1 GGHRAGSLG
10 ARALPGLV
18 VGRTSLSRTRRGTPE
33 ADRLREKLGLSRNDV
48 ERYKLDHFWTLTAT
62 NIADDPLLARLLAE
76 CGCSHLLSFLQL
88 ETRVNWLERHGA
100 RMKEL
105 HGIREANGGFI
116 VRQESTRW
124 GDDTAPIAAGA

>member
-1 GGHRAGSLG
+1 M
-10 ARALPGLV
+10 ALILPDLV
-18 VGRTSLSRTRRGTPE
+18 LIRTFLFLTMQGTPE

-88 ETRVNWLERHGA
+88 ETRVDWLERHGA

-105 HGIREANGGFI
+105 HGLREANGGFM
-116 VRQESTRW
+116 VGQKWMRW
-124 GDDTAPIAAGA
+124 SDDTAPVPTEE